1 MYLLI
6 FIPSFFL
13 LFYLSKNVSI
23 KELLL
28 YIPVLS
34 IELIPIM
41 IFAVRSNIAE
51 LNETVHI
58 FIWTYPKLLSSRAS
72 ESMISFDGN
81 ILRNIARN
89 ILDGGYMFLN
99 NSDGLPW
106 NSIPG
111 IGAYYPIML
120 PFLIIGILVSMCRRN
135 LIDKLLI
142 LGFISSIPIILVVT
156 PNYNHWIF
164 IHFVVL
170 SFISIRINEIVINK
184 KVQLAIIISYAI
196 LFFNFSSIYFRQ

>member
-6 FIPSFFL
+6 FIPSVFL
-13 LFYLSKNVSI
+13 LLCLSKNISI

-28 YIPVLS
+28 YIPILF
-34 IELIPIM
+34 IELVPIM
-41 IFAVRSNIAE
+41 IFAIRSNISG
-51 LNETVHI
+51 LNKTTHI
-58 FIWTYPKLLSSRAS
+58 FAWTYPKLLSSRAS

-81 ILRNIARN
+81 ILHNIVKN
-89 ILDGGYMFLN
+89 ISNGVHMFLN

-120 PFLIIGILVSMCRRN
+120 PFLVIGILVSLHRRN

-142 LGFISSIPIILVVT
+142 LGCISTIPIILVVT
-156 PNYNHWIF
+156 P
-164 IHFVVL
+164 
-170 SFISIRINEIVINK
+170 
-184 KVQLAIIISYAI
+184 IIIIGFLST
-196 LFFNFSSIYFRQ
+196 L